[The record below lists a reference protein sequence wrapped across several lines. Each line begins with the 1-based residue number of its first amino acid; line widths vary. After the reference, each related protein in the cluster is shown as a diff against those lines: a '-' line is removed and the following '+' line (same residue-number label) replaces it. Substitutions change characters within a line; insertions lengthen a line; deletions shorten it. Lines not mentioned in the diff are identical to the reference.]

1 MIIFSAENC
10 YDFIQKMIDI
20 IFVNFFSERCIIS
33 NIKCLVANNKSF
45 SINIIIVDNSNS
57 FVLDAKTIDLIKN
70 SDNLNLII
78 KTPSLSDFC
87 SKYPPEKF
95 FRAGSIHHAEGI
107 AVGLINS
114 KSSYKLILDPDFF
127 IFGENSLD
135 ELVRR
140 MIDRDLL
147 VSGAGYAKVDR
158 GKYTDFPAAF
168 CMLLSNEIRSDTLD
182 FLPIMTKR
190 GWLGIFC
197 NIFLRLVQRSFANFS
212 CDTGHKVRGRL
223 RRLGRSE
230 VFQCKK
236 SSCGDVGEGLVRRVD
251 SYSFF
256 GHLRAVHV
264 RGGSQLDLDWNV
276 LEEKFNSD

>member
-1 MIIFSAENC
+1 
-10 YDFIQKMIDI
+10 MIDV

-33 NIKCLVANNKSF
+33 NIQCLVANNKSY

-57 FVLDAKTIDLIKN
+57 FVLDARVDDLIKS
-70 SDNLNLII
+70 SDNLTLII
-78 KTPSLSDFC
+78 KTPVLSDFY

-95 FRAGSIHHAEGI
+95 FRSGSIHHAEGI
-107 AVGLINS
+107 AVGLTNS
-114 KSSYKLILDPDFF
+114 ESSYKLILDPDFF

-147 VSGAGYAKVDR
+147 VLGAGYAKVDR

-168 CMLLSNEIRSDTLD
+168 CMLLSNEIRSETLD
-182 FLPIMTKR
+182 FLPILTQR

-197 NIFLRLVQRSFANFS
+197 NIFLRLIQKSFSNFS
-212 CDTGHKVRGRL
+212 CDTGYKVRGRL

-230 VFQCKK
+230 VFKCKK
-236 SSCGDVGEGLVRRVD
+236 SSHGDVGDGLIRRVD
-251 SYSFF
+251 RYSFI
-256 GHLRAVHV
+256 GHLRAIHV

-276 LEEKFNSD
+276 LKEKFNSD